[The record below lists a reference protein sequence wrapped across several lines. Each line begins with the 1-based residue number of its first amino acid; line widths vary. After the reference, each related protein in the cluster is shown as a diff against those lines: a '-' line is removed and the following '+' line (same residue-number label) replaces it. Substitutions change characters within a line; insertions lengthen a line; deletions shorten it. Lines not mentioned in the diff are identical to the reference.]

1 MEINKGVEARKRQ
14 WGQHDFRFPC
24 WLQSNWIM
32 SRKMGSSWERAG
44 AWTSE
49 SLALKTNSRRSKL
62 KSFMGTGEASGLLV
76 HKDLIADSRDIW
88 AARANEQEV
97 MEEGSALNS
106 GQYIPFFFFCDLLQT
121 AQRRPWPNERQH
133 EMQWMRRAEV
143 PDLGSFSQFQMP
155 LVSTCRQDIWPKPL
169 KARRA
174 ICSLTRS
181 LSWTNPKFLPS
192 SLDDGWPF
200 TQSAVIYTLKTTF
213 CPLNIYYQH
222 QRRRYG
228 VKEALLPF
236 QLRMHLTDPTSSAKQ
251 NVCPYLRH
259 GSCLPECYQTP
270 SLPGEIFCSV
280 KVGSK

>member
-106 GQYIPFFFFCDLLQT
+106 GQYIPFFFFCDLC
-121 AQRRPWPNERQH
+121 RQLRGGH
-133 EMQWMRRAEV
+133 GLMN
-143 PDLGSFSQFQMP
+143 
-155 LVSTCRQDIWPKPL
+155 VSTK
-169 KARRA
+169 
-174 ICSLTRS
+174 CSGWGGLRCLTLVLS
-181 LSWTNPKFLPS
+181 LSFKCHLFPHADRIYGQSPWKHAELSVHWLEACRGPTPNLSQVPWMMADPLPS
-192 SLDDGWPF
+192 
-200 TQSAVIYTLKTTF
+200 
-213 CPLNIYYQH
+213 
-222 QRRRYG
+222 
-228 VKEALLPF
+228 LLWFIP
-236 QLRMHLTDPTSSAKQ
+236 
-251 NVCPYLRH
+251 
-259 GSCLPECYQTP
+259 
-270 SLPGEIFCSV
+270 
-280 KVGSK
+280 